1 MSLIPGLKLECV
13 LATLLGEQLSL
24 GSKRKTGSAFWRG
37 LVAGSLLVVDLVVTV
52 RPGSDL
58 NVVAAQLARAG
69 LQVHDKLEAIGS
81 VTGSAEDADVTR
93 LRNVPGVLDVTE
105 GVPIQLGPPGTPR

>member
-1 MSLIPGLKLECV
+1 VSLIPGLKLECV

-24 GSKRKTGSAFWRG
+24 GSKRKTGAAWLRGAF
-37 LVAGSLLVVDLVVTV
+37 LVVDLVVTV

-58 NVVAAQLARAG
+58 NVVAAQLTRAG

-81 VTGSAEDADVTR
+81 ITGSAEDADVTR